1 MIVVIDLATYLY
13 ILKVIVCPFLIG
25 VGITVVFFRIREWIV
40 NKRMSE

>member
-25 VGITVVFFRIREWIV
+25 SGITVVFFRIREWIV
-40 NKRMSE
+40 NKRMPE

>member
-25 VGITVVFFRIREWIV
+25 VGITVAFFRIRERIV